1 MMRNMQKEEKQE
13 ENIFPLSKIST
24 IKGNRSLVRSK
35 VLQILY
41 AFKLGK
47 DELDKE
53 FSHIFYRDFNFDDL
67 NEKSEKL
74 LKPSEVYEMGADI
87 PIIWDHSQIE
97 FAGDLLRN
105 CLNNEQIVN
114 DILEKHAQNWS
125 LDRIS
130 IMDKIIISI
139 AISELLNFPN
149 IPPRVSIDEAI
160 NLSKQYS
167 TDKSGEF
174 INGVLDA
181 VFKDFTS
188 TGKLIKTG
196 LGLK

>member
-1 MMRNMQKEEKQE
+1 MRNMQKEENQE
-13 ENIFPLSKIST
+13 ESIFPLSKISSIRGT
-24 IKGNRSLVRSK
+24 RSLVRSK

-47 DELDKE
+47 DNLDRE

-74 LKPSEVYEMGADI
+74 LKPSEVYEMGADK
-87 PIIWDHSQIE
+87 PIIWNESQIE
-97 FAGDLLRN
+97 YGGDLLRAS
-105 CLNNEQIVN
+105 LNNENLV
-114 DILEKHAQNWS
+114 DEILTKHAANWS
-125 LDRIS
+125 LERIS
-130 IMDKIIISI
+130 IMDKLIITI
-139 AISELLNFPN
+139 AISELLDFPS

-167 TDKSGEF
+167 TDRSGEF

-181 VFKDFTS
+181 VYKDFKES
-188 TGKLIKTG
+188 GKLSKSG